1 MRRVVTY
8 LRKRYLQRFE
18 VVPVN
23 NYSKSL
29 AIADGFLLF
38 QNIVVTIISI
48 RIMISVNGGIVMSLI
63 LRLSNG
69 EKIEMKAS
77 LEEFEEMYL
86 RDDGY
91 FHYGYIRFVL
101 NDGKEELSELI
112 FTNHIVSIEE
122 VK

>member
-1 MRRVVTY
+1 M
-8 LRKRYLQRFE
+8 
-18 VVPVN
+18 
-23 NYSKSL
+23 
-29 AIADGFLLF
+29 
-38 QNIVVTIISI
+38 TIISI
-48 RIMISVNGGIVMSLI
+48 HIMISVKGGIVMSLI

-86 RDDGY
+86 KDDGC
-91 FHYGYIRFVL
+91 FHSGYIRFVL
-101 NDGKEELSELI
+101 NDGKEEQSELI